1 MVYAGDLRFWE
12 VEHGWHIAS
21 GTFAGVGTGQK
32 AVRRVAANEGPEVAD
47 SASALGSR
55 GRVGGF
61 EGLNRTARALKLD
74 YYTLK
79 ERVEAAPKNRK
90 TNTSAFLELPQV
102 ALPSKECVIE
112 LGDGEGLVRIRLT
125 GYEACEIVAVGCGLR
140 EA

>member
-1 MVYAGDLRFWE
+1 MGGTSRRELSPELARAKKRFAAWRQTRVPKSRIPQALWDLA
-12 VEHGWHIAS
+12 VELAAS
-21 GTFAGVGTGQK
+21 
-32 AVRRVAANEGPEVAD
+32 
-47 SASALGSR
+47 
-55 GRVGGF
+55 